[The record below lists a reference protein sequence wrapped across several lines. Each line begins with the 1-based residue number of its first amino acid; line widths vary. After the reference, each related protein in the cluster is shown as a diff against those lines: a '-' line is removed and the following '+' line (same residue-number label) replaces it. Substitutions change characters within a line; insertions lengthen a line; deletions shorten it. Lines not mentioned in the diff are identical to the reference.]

1 MPNGVILK
9 YSVVL
14 ERYEG
19 GPIIDSRD
27 LDSNVFTTMLTQ
39 ALGKLY
45 SIKEIILCAHA

>member
-19 GPIIDSRD
+19 GPSIDSRN
-27 LDSNVFTTMLTQ
+27 LDGNVFTTMFTDNQ
-39 ALGKLY
+39 ALGKLHV
-45 SIKEIILCAHA
+45 E

>member
-19 GPIIDSRD
+19 GPIIDSRE
-27 LDSNVFTTMLTQ
+27 LESNVLTTVFTNNQ
-39 ALGKLY
+39 ALGKLHV
-45 SIKEIILCAHA
+45 E